1 MLRVI
6 TMMGICALLSLTAYG
21 QGDETERNPRN
32 NWNRGQMMETVEIA
46 FFGAYVEKASAKAQ
60 TVAKIPE
67 GTGVKAEKIT
77 EDGPAGKAG
86 VKTGD
91 LLYKLDDQI
100 LINRHQFQVLVANY
114 AVGTIIEVVHYRDGK
129 EMKTKVTLGKKDVRR
144 RKRETT
150 GDRTRDGGPLMTN
163 DIEKMLP
170 PEAKEMFKGMNL
182 GDLFK
187 GMENGKA
194 KTIKLPNGGEATI
207 LMERSL
213 KQALKDGKFKLQI
226 NGKTFGGAKAKKKT
240 KEADDEK

>member
-6 TMMGICALLSLTAYG
+6 TMMGICALLNLTAYG
-21 QGDETERNPRN
+21 QGNETERNPRN

-129 EMKTKVTLGKKDVRR
+129 EMKTKVALGKKKTRR
-144 RKRETT
+144 RKRETVAPQA
-150 GDRTRDGGPLMTN
+150 G

-170 PEAKEMFKGMNL
+170 PEAKKMLKGMDL
-182 GDLFK
+182 GELFK

-213 KQALKDGKFKLQI
+213 KQALKDGNLKLEI
-226 NGKTFGGAKAKKKT
+226 NGQKFGGTKTKKKT